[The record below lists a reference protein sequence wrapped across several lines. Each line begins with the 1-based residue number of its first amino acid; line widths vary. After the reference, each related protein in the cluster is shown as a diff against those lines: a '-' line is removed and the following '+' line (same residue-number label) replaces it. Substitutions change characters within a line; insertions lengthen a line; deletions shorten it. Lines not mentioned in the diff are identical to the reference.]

1 MQTKE
6 GFYFGCP
13 NVPDE
18 NRYEYFTVFCTLIL
32 CVIFFVMIPIFA
44 LLISGDRACDTS
56 RLKGVT
62 SPYKDELVPKMPVMV
77 EYYTDW
83 YQYSKLFDVY
93 DGAAT
98 SATSADKAGYYY
110 YVNIL
115 GFLRFGYADQDE
127 RVWFEGKYNGF
138 GARLKPYADMEATR
152 CEGEET
158 KYRVTEDYWD
168 RTWFCWSRCER
179 HFHVYR
185 RKDEKSEFKPY
196 ADAVFYDEP
205 RYDYGSDYGFDSQ
218 TASLNARS
226 MNLTDAK
233 SGNLISRAQLTLG
246 DPYAEVR
253 LGVYPPPAR
262 PRPKA
267 NPPTHITHLPTLHSV
282 PPSPA
287 LLTRTAPAS
296 DWARRPQPL
305 DARLFRLGGGAQGV
319 AAALARHL
327 RRGDGRCAQ
336 PQRSV
341 VARVLRLPE
350 HTRHDVASEP
360 GARFLEDGAVEEVG
374 LSIVQ
379 CVRRGGG
386 IPSHFAIYEND
397 DTRGRSVVVYPPP
410 CLFCSCLYGVSSLS

>member
-1 MQTKE
+1 MPTATARVADEEEEPLIRNDRRNPTVQTKE

-267 NPPTHITHLPTLHSV
+267 NPPTHITHLPTLHFH
-282 PPSPA
+282 PPPHYSPA
-287 LLTRTAPAS
+287 PHSHQIGL
-296 DWARRPQPL
+296 
-305 DARLFRLGGGAQGV
+305 
-319 AAALARHL
+319 AALNRWTLDFSASEAGLKESPPHWL
-327 RRGDGRCAQ
+327 VTFVVAMDDV
-336 PQRSV
+336 PNRSV
-341 VARVLRLPE
+341 AWLLAFFV
-350 HTRHDVASEP
+350 
-360 GARFLEDGAVEEVG
+360 F
-374 LSIVQ
+374 LSILGMMWLQ
-379 CVRRGGG
+379 NQERDSSRMALSRRW
-386 IPSHFAIYEND
+386 D
-397 DTRGRSVVVYPPP
+397 
-410 CLFCSCLYGVSSLS
+410 

>member
-1 MQTKE
+1 MPTATARVADEEEEPLIRNDRRNPTVQTKE

-93 DGAAT
+93 DGATT

-246 DPYAEVR
+246 DPYAEIG
-253 LGVYPPPAR
+253 L
-262 PRPKA
+262 
-267 NPPTHITHLPTLHSV
+267 
-282 PPSPA
+282 
-287 LLTRTAPAS
+287 
-296 DWARRPQPL
+296 
-305 DARLFRLGGGAQGV
+305 
-319 AAALARHL
+319 AALNRWTLDFSASEAGLKESPPHWL
-327 RRGDGRCAQ
+327 VTFVVAMDDV
-336 PQRSV
+336 PNRSV
-341 VARVLRLPE
+341 AWLLAFFV
-350 HTRHDVASEP
+350 
-360 GARFLEDGAVEEVG
+360 F
-374 LSIVQ
+374 LSILGMMWLQ
-379 CVRRGGG
+379 NQERDSSRMALSRRW
-386 IPSHFAIYEND
+386 D
-397 DTRGRSVVVYPPP
+397 
-410 CLFCSCLYGVSSLS
+410 

>member
-1 MQTKE
+1 MPTATARVADEEEEPLIRNDRRNPTVQTKE

-93 DGAAT
+93 DGATT

-253 LGVYPPPAR
+253 LGVYPPPPPAPAPKR
-262 PRPKA
+262 THPR
-267 NPPTHITHLPTLHSV
+267 TSHTYLRFTPTLPLIRIRLGS
-282 PPSPA
+282 PPSTVGRSTFPP
-287 LLTRTAPAS
+287 R
-296 DWARRPQPL
+296 
-305 DARLFRLGGGAQGV
+305 
-319 AAALARHL
+319 
-327 RRGDGRCAQ
+327 RRGS
-336 PQRSV
+336 RS
-341 VARVLRLPE
+341 
-350 HTRHDVASEP
+350 
-360 GARFLEDGAVEEVG
+360 
-374 LSIVQ
+374 
-379 CVRRGGG
+379 RRRTGSS
-386 IPSHFAIYEND
+386 PSSWRWTMCPTAA
-397 DTRGRSVVVYPPP
+397 
-410 CLFCSCLYGVSSLS
+410 